1 LLFFKN
7 ECIKNVK
14 LLKRHDEKIVY
25 SKKSQKNKRNIEL
38 LPNINANENAFDI
51 FSFLKSNYLMKIKL
65 IKMAPFT
72 CHYLPYPKTIKN
84 KNSKQAN
91 FLL

>member
-1 LLFFKN
+1 MTKKLYIVKN
-7 ECIKNVK
+7 HK
-14 LLKRHDEKIVY
+14 
-25 SKKSQKNKRNIEL
+25 KNKRNIEL
-38 LPNINANENAFDI
+38 LPNINANENAFDN
-51 FSFLKSNYLMKIKL
+51 FSFLKSSYLMKIKL

>member
-1 LLFFKN
+1 MTKKLYTAKN
-7 ECIKNVK
+7 HK
-14 LLKRHDEKIVY
+14 
-25 SKKSQKNKRNIEL
+25 KNKRNIEL